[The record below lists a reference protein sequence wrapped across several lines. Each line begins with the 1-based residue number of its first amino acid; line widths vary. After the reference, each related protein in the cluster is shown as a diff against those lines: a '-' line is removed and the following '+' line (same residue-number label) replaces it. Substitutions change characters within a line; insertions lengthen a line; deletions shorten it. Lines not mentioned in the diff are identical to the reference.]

1 MAANGRRVA
10 IIDGV
15 RTPFARAFTVY
26 KKTHPAELGRMA
38 VNELLDRTGIDLEE
52 IDGVVFGNT
61 IAPIA
66 GPNVAR
72 EIQFRTGIPRSAAAH
87 TVQMYCASGARAIVD
102 GAHEILRGD
111 ADVIVAGGVDS
122 VSGIRA
128 LFSEQLTDALNKASK
143 AKSLGERVRAFKN
156 IRPKHLAPQVPGID
170 EPTTGLSMGQS
181 ADKLA
186 KELGITR
193 HDQDEWAMT
202 SHSRAAKATKEG
214 RLAKEIVPA
223 LVAPK
228 FDAPVEG
235 DTDIRSDS
243 TMEKLG
249 SLKPVFDRRYGTV
262 TAGNASPLTDGG
274 AAVLLMEAEK
284 AKALGM
290 KIKGYF
296 RAYGQAGLDLAK
308 EPLLMG
314 PAYATPIALDRA
326 GMKLSDIDYIEMH
339 EAFAASVLAAVRSF
353 ESAKFATEKLGKASA
368 IGKVDLEAM
377 NANGGSI
384 AIGHPFGATG
394 ARLVMTLLNEMERR
408 KVSTGMATMCAAGGL
423 GLSLIVERE

>member
-1 MAANGRRVA
+1 LAARRVA

-15 RTPFARAFTVY
+15 RTPFARAFGSY
-26 KKTHPAELGRMA
+26 KKLSAAELGRMC
-38 VNELLDRTGIDLEE
+38 VNELLNRTEVDPEE
-52 IDGVVFGNT
+52 VDAVVFGNT
-61 IAPIA
+61 IAPFA

-72 EIQFRTGIPRSAAAH
+72 EIQFRTGLPRSAAAY

-111 ADVIVAGGVDS
+111 ADTVVAGGVDS
-122 VSGIRA
+122 VSSMRA

-143 AKSLGERVRAFKN
+143 AKSLGDRVGAFAA

-181 ADKLA
+181 ADKMA
-186 KELGITR
+186 KELGINR

-202 SHSRAAKATKEG
+202 SHLRAAKATKEG

-223 LVAPK
+223 LIPPK
-228 FDAPVEG
+228 FEQPLEG
-235 DTDIRSDS
+235 DTDIRPDS
-243 TMEKLG
+243 SLEKLAA
-249 SLKPVFDRRYGTV
+249 LKPVFDKRYGTV
-262 TAGNASPLTDGG
+262 TAGNASPLTDG
-274 AAVLLMEAEK
+274 AAVVLLMDADK
-284 AKALGM
+284 AKALGLVP
-290 KIKGYF
+290 KGFF
-296 RAYGQAGLDLAK
+296 RAYGQVGLDLSK

-314 PAYATPIALDRA
+314 PAYATPIALEKA

-339 EAFAASVLAAVRSF
+339 EAFAASVLAAVRAF
-353 ESAKFATEKLGKASA
+353 ESPKFATEKLGRSSA

-394 ARLVMTLLNEMERR
+394 ARLVMTILNEMARR
-408 KVSTGMATMCAAGGL
+408 KVQTGLATMCAAGGL